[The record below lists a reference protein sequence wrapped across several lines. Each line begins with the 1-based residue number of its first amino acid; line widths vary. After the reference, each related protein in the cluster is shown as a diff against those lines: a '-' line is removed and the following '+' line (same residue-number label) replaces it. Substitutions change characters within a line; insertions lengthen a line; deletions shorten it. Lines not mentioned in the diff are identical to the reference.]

1 MNIPTHYNTMTDAE
15 VLRDLFARNYGGDPM
30 LGYVCDRWEL
40 LVEGDPPL
48 EYACQRWELLVE
60 GEKDRQEET
69 DKLTAE
75 KEGAEILVD
84 EKQKEIDNATKLLLA
99 MEKDVS
105 HWADKADELQMEVER
120 LSAQLD
126 VCDPFGK
133 MRE

>member
-1 MNIPTHYNTMTDAE
+1 MNVPTHYNTMNDAE
-15 VLRDLFARNYGGDPM
+15 VLRDLFARNYGNSPM

-40 LVEGDPPL
+40 LVEG
-48 EYACQRWELLVE
+48 
-60 GEKDRQEET
+60 EKDRQEEM

-75 KEGAEILVD
+75 KEGHEIR
-84 EKQKEIDNATKLLLA
+84 
-99 MEKDVS
+99 
-105 HWADKADELQMEVER
+105 ADELQIEVER

>member
-1 MNIPTHYNTMTDAE
+1 MNIPTHYNTMSDAD
-15 VLRDLFARNYGGDPM
+15 VLRDLYARNYGNSPM

-40 LVEGDPPL
+40 LVD
-48 EYACQRWELLVE
+48 
-60 GEKDRQEET
+60 GEKDRQEEM

-84 EKQKEIDNATKLLLA
+84 EKQKEIDSLTKLLLA
-99 MEKDVS
+99 MEKDVFR
-105 HWADKADELQMEVER
+105 WADKADELQKEVEH

>member
-1 MNIPTHYNTMTDAE
+1 MNVPTHYNTMNDTE

-40 LVEGDPPL
+40 LVEG
-48 EYACQRWELLVE
+48 
-60 GEKDRQEET
+60 EKDRQEEM

-75 KEGAEILVD
+75 KEGHEIRADGLQTEVD
-84 EKQKEIDNATKLLLA
+84 SLTRETATPERDA
-99 MEKDVS
+99 TMRE
-105 HWADKADELQMEVER
+105 AKADELQMEVEH

>member
-1 MNIPTHYNTMTDAE
+1 MNVPTHYNTMSDSDI
-15 VLRDLFARNYGGDPM
+15 LRDLFARGYNGDAL
-30 LGYVCDRWEL
+30 LGYVCD
-40 LVEGDPPL
+40 
-48 EYACQRWELLVE
+48 RWELLVE
-60 GEKDRQEET
+60 GEKDRQEEME
-69 DKLTAE
+69 KLTAD

-105 HWADKADELQMEVER
+105 HWEDKADELQMEVEH

>member
-1 MNIPTHYNTMTDAE
+1 MNVPTHYNTMSDYE
-15 VLRDLFARNYGGDPM
+15 LLRDLYARAYYNDP
-30 LGYVCDRWEL
+30 LLEL
-40 LVEGDPPL
+40 V
-48 EYACQRWELLVE
+48 CQRWELLVD
-60 GEKDRQEET
+60 GEEDRKEEM

-105 HWADKADELQMEVER
+105 HWGDKADELQMEVER
-120 LSAQLD
+120 LSAQLA